1 MHYGNINS
9 LILRARAQ
17 RQDIMPDIPQLDESQ
32 QAGQR
37 LMVGF
42 DGPSLD
48 DRLKYYIDGLK
59 VGGIILFARNLEEP
73 RQMEKLCADAQDYAR
88 QCGQPP
94 LFIGIDQEGGVVSR
108 LKPPFTQFAGNPS
121 IRTRDDAVNF
131 ARITARE
138 LAQIGV
144 NMNMAPVLDVLPE
157 QGDSVMAERAFG
169 HDPHFVSQ
177 LGTAVIDIFQQNRIL
192 AVAKHFP
199 GIGRTVL
206 DSHLEMPDLDT
217 ALEQL
222 ETRDII
228 PFRSAIDSGVSGIM
242 LSHIRYRSLDH
253 QWPASLSVHI
263 ADKLLRRRYG
273 YQGLVLTDDLDMG
286 AIAGHYPLDKIVS
299 QCLSGA
305 VDILLICHPS
315 EKIQSAHGHIID
327 LQNKNEAWNRKTAAA
342 LDRILKMKT
351 TFLISD

>member
-1 MHYGNINS
+1 
-9 LILRARAQ
+9 
-17 RQDIMPDIPQLDESQ
+17 MPDIPQLSESQ

-42 DGPSLD
+42 DGPVLD
-48 DRLKYYIDGLK
+48 DKLKFYIDSLK

-94 LFIGIDQEGGVVSR
+94 LFVGIDQEGGVVSR
-108 LKPPFTQFAGNPS
+108 LKPPFTQFSGNPS
-121 IRTRDDAVNF
+121 MKTRDDAVNF

-144 NMNMAPVLDVLPE
+144 NMNMAPVLDVLPDR
-157 QGDSVMAERAFG
+157 GDSVMAERTFG
-169 HDPHFVSQ
+169 RDPHFVSQ
-177 LGTAVIDIFQQNRIL
+177 MGTAIIDIFQRHRIM

-206 DSHLEMPDLDT
+206 DSHLDKPDLDT
-217 ALEQL
+217 ALERL
-222 ETRDII
+222 EARDII
-228 PFRSAIDSGVSGIM
+228 PFRSAMDNGVSGIM
-242 LSHIRYRSLDH
+242 LSHICYRSLDL

-263 ADKLLRRRYG
+263 ANDLLRRRYG
-273 YQGLVLTDDLDMG
+273 YRGLVLTDDLDMG
-286 AIAGHYPLDKIVS
+286 AIAGHYQLDQIVS
-299 QCLSGA
+299 QCLSGT

-315 EKIQSAHGHIID
+315 PKIRSAHDLIID
-327 LQNKNEAWNRKTAAA
+327 RQNENEVLNRKTSAA
-342 LDRILKMKT
+342 LDRILKMKAA
-351 TFLISD
+351 FLTSV